1 MAAVQSL
8 RDIMLSP
15 GCAVAPG
22 AYDAWSAR
30 LIEKAGFPLCYLT
43 GFGASASHLG
53 APDIGL
59 MTGTDMAELA
69 ARMVASV
76 SIPVVADADTGYG
89 NALNV
94 RHTVRA
100 YRRAGVAGIQL
111 EDQEFPKRCGHLEG
125 KQVVS
130 ATEMVAKIKAARDE
144 AGDDLLIV
152 ARTDSRAVLGLQEA
166 LERGHAYWN
175 AGADILFIEAPRD
188 LNELRVIAREFPEIP
203 LLANIVEG
211 GKTPYLSSQV
221 LGEIGFALAIY
232 PVTALLAATGAMQDI
247 LAQLSGIGHVNL
259 EKLPTFSDLHEV
271 SGLSN
276 YLDDALEVATEES

>member
-1 MAAVQSL
+1 MKTTTKL
-8 RDIMLSP
+8 RQLLASDQMV
-15 GCAVAPG
+15 VAPFVMNALHAKIAQSVG
-22 AYDAWSAR
+22 FDAVYMTGSGTSA
-30 LIEKAGFPLCYLT
+30 EKGFPDVGMLT
-43 GFGASASHLG
+43 
-53 APDIGL
+53 
-59 MTGTDMAELA
+59 MTE
-69 ARMVASV
+69 MVGNAKYIANAV
-76 SIPVVADADTGYG
+76 DVPVICDADTGYG
-89 NALNV
+89 NPLNV
-94 RHTVRA
+94 QRTVREYEA
-100 YRRAGVAGIQL
+100 AGVAGIQL

-130 ATEMVAKIKAARDE
+130 ATEMVAKIKAAKDE

-247 LAQLSGIGHVNL
+247 LAQLSSIGHVNL

-276 YLDDALEVATEES
+276 YLDDALEAATEES